1 MSELYAF
8 LEKGGI
14 LIVPILLCSVTALAL
29 FLERLWALQPTRV
42 LPPRL
47 MEVVRNLLAEGKT
60 AEIENVCASSGSSVA
75 QVVLAGVRR
84 QGRDRAVVREAMEAA
99 GRREIGLLNRF
110 VGGLGTI
117 ASVSP
122 LLGLLGTVAG
132 MIRVFKR
139 VVDEVGARGQVNPG
153 SLANGIWEALITTAA
168 GLSVAIPTYIAFRY
182 LESRIDRV
190 ALDMEA
196 YSASL
201 IDGLEAAPAEISE
214 AVAAEAPEA

>member
-1 MSELYAF
+1 
-8 LEKGGI
+8 
-14 LIVPILLCSVTALAL
+14 
-29 FLERLWALQPTRV
+29 
-42 LPPRL
+42 
-47 MEVVRNLLAEGKT
+47 
-60 AEIENVCASSGSSVA
+60 
-75 QVVLAGVRR
+75 
-84 QGRDRAVVREAMEAA
+84 
-99 GRREIGLLNRF
+99 
-110 VGGLGTI
+110 
-117 ASVSP
+117 
-122 LLGLLGTVAG
+122 

-201 IDGLEAAPAEISE
+201 IDGLGEAPAAAVSEAA
-214 AVAAEAPEA
+214 AAEAPEAPEA

>member
-1 MSELYAF
+1 MGVE
-8 LEKGGI
+8 GG
-14 LIVPILLCSVTALAL
+14 
-29 FLERLWALQPTRV
+29 
-42 LPPRL
+42 
-47 MEVVRNLLAEGKT
+47 
-60 AEIENVCASSGSSVA
+60 
-75 QVVLAGVRR
+75 
-84 QGRDRAVVREAMEAA
+84 
-99 GRREIGLLNRF
+99 
-110 VGGLGTI
+110 
-117 ASVSP
+117 
-122 LLGLLGTVAG
+122 
-132 MIRVFKR
+132 
-139 VVDEVGARGQVNPG
+139 VDEVGARGQVNPG